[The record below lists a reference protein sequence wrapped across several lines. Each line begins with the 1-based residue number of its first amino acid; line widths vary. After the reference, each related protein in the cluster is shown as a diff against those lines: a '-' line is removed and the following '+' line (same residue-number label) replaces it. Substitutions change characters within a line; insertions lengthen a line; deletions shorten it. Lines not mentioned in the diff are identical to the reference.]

1 MNAETMSKEQLLSA
15 LKESRSQREKLQASL
30 DRIID
35 ITAGIIYVLD
45 PEGRFV
51 FVNNAVDEI
60 LQYDPEELIGK
71 HFSEIMP
78 PHEYERVS
86 RLFVLPKLIGKKT
99 GDESAPKLFDE
110 RRTGARKTKNLEVQ
124 LLTKSQKDVR
134 IMAGDV
140 TGIIAVEGAY
150 DRELMEKNK
159 NKAVAFVGSQGLIFD
174 ITKYKQAEK
183 ERLDIQRRLL
193 ELQKMDALGRLAEG
207 IAHDFNNKLGTILGC
222 AEMMKQYCGPA
233 AHELDAYINPVISAS
248 KHAADLTG
256 KLLLFARSS
265 TRAEEDVNIHTLVLN
280 VVRLLEHTVD
290 KRISIQQSL
299 LSQSPVVRGDLKQ
312 IQSAILNI
320 AINACDAMPEGG
332 KLVFETTIHTAGDA
346 FMRAH
351 PHAREAVKY
360 VCLSVKD
367 SGVGM
372 DKVVQSRMFE
382 PFFTTKTDG
391 SSIGMG
397 LTSVSNCVKNHQGF
411 IEVESAPGKGT
422 RIDVFLPLEKLEPSA
437 AAGTGKV
444 PKVMKGSGR
453 ILVVDD
459 ELSFLNVSK
468 AILEDLGYSVVTCQ
482 NGREAVKYYRSHHKE
497 IDCAIIDVMMPEL
510 SGCDC
515 FRELKKINPSI
526 KAIISTG
533 YGLNKDVEAVLRD
546 GVADFIQKPFE
557 GARLSQVL
565 SKVLAPR

>member
-1 MNAETMSKEQLLSA
+1 MSKEQLLAA

-51 FVNNAVDEI
+51 FVNNAVYEI
-60 LQYDPEELIGK
+60 LQYDPEELIGR

-86 RLFVLPKLIGKKT
+86 RVFVLPKFMGKKT

-150 DRELMEKNK
+150 NRELMEKNK
-159 NKAVAFVGSQGLIFD
+159 NKAAAFVGSQGLIFD

-222 AEMMKQYCGPA
+222 AEMMKQNCDPA
-233 AHELDAYINPVISAS
+233 ARELDAYIDPVISAS

-265 TRAEEDVNIHTLVLN
+265 TRAEEDVSIHALMLN
-280 VVRLLEHTVD
+280 VVRLLEHTAD

-299 LSQSPVVRGDLKQ
+299 LPQSPMVRGDLKQ

-332 KLVFETTIHTAGDA
+332 KLVFETTTHMAGDA

-351 PHAREAVKY
+351 THAKEGVKY

-367 SGVGM
+367 TGVGM
-372 DKVVQSRMFE
+372 DKVVKSRMFE
-382 PFFTTKTDG
+382 PFFTTKIDG

-397 LTSVSNCVKNHQGF
+397 LTSVSNCVKSHRGF
-411 IEVESAPGKGT
+411 IEVESVPGKGT
-422 RIDVFLPLEKLEPSA
+422 RLDVYLPLEKLEPSA
-437 AAGTGKV
+437 AAGDGKAH
-444 PKVMKGSGR
+444 KVMKGSGR

-468 AILEDLGYSVVTCQ
+468 AILEDLGYTVVTCQ
-482 NGREAVKYYRSHHKE
+482 NGKEAVKYYRGHRKE

-533 YGLNKDVEAVLRD
+533 YGLNNEVEAVLKD

-557 GARLSQVL
+557 GASLSQVL

>member
-1 MNAETMSKEQLLSA
+1 MDTENMAKDQLLSE
-15 LKESRSQREKLQASL
+15 LKESRRQREKLQASL

-45 PEGRFV
+45 PEGKFV

-60 LQYDPEELIGK
+60 LHYDPEELIGK

-78 PHEYERVS
+78 PNEYERVS
-86 RLFVLPKLIGKKT
+86 RLFVLPRLAGKKT
-99 GDESAPKLFDE
+99 GDEAAPKLFDE
-110 RRTGARKTKNLEVQ
+110 RRTGSRKTKNLEVQ

-150 DRELMEKNK
+150 DRGLMEKNK

-174 ITKYKQAEK
+174 ITKYKQTEK

-222 AEMMKQYCGPA
+222 AEMMKQNIGPA
-233 AHELDAYINPVISAS
+233 ARELDAYINPVISAS

-265 TRAEEDVNIHTLVLN
+265 TRAEEDVAIHGLVLN

-299 LSQSPVVRGDLKQ
+299 LPQSPVVRGDLKQ

-332 KLVFETTIHTAGDA
+332 KLVFETTVHAADGA
-346 FMRAH
+346 FKRAH
-351 PHAREAVKY
+351 PHGWEAENY

-367 SGVGM
+367 TGVGM
-372 DKVVQSRMFE
+372 DKNVQSHLFE

-391 SSIGMG
+391 SALGMG
-397 LTSVSNCVKNHQGF
+397 LTSISNCVKSHHGF
-411 IEVESAPGKGT
+411 IDVDSAPGKGT
-422 RIDVFLPLEKLEPSA
+422 RFDVYLPLERLDQPA
-437 AAGTGKV
+437 AASAEPVQKTV
-444 PKVMKGSGR
+444 KGSGR

-459 ELSFLNVSK
+459 ELSFLSVSK
-468 AILEDLGYSVVTCQ
+468 DILEDLGYTVATCR
-482 NGREAVKYYRSHHKE
+482 GGKEAVEYYRTHNKG
-497 IDCAIIDVMMPEL
+497 IDCAIIDVMMADL

-515 FRELKKINPSI
+515 FREMKKINPSVR
-526 KAIISTG
+526 AIISSG
-533 YGLNKDVEAVLRD
+533 YGRNKDVDAVLGE
-546 GVADFIQKPFE
+546 GVAEFIQKPFE
-557 GARLSQVL
+557 AAKLSQVVA
-565 SKVLAPR
+565 KVLAMK